1 MFDDDFK
8 KRVSDAAG
16 DILIKKGK
24 EYFDNPS
31 AFDWGSA
38 GVATLAGFIG
48 GIVGSMLYEK
58 SQMNKS
64 TASLG
69 QLSFQIQQMSN
80 ELNNLKSNPQYQPP
94 FNATPNGTT
103 ATGINFNNTNNAN
116 QPPTF
121 DEFGNKIS

>member
-1 MFDDDFK
+1 MPQAIFLSK
-8 KRVSDAAG
+8 KVKNIST
-16 DILIKKGK
+16 ILQ
-24 EYFDNPS
+24 S
-31 AFDWGSA
+31 FDWGSA
-38 GVATLAGFIG
+38 GVATLAGFVG
-48 GIVGSMLYEK
+48 GILGSMLYEK

-94 FNATPNGTT
+94 FNSTPNGNT
-103 ATGINFNNTNNAN
+103 AAGINLNNTNNN

>member
-31 AFDWGSA
+31 SFDWGSA

-69 QLSFQIQQMSN
+69 QLSFQIQQMTN
-80 ELNNLKSNPQYQPP
+80 ELNTLKSNQYQPP
-94 FNATPNGTT
+94 FNSTPNGTT

>member
-38 GVATLAGFIG
+38 GVAVLAGAIG
-48 GIVGSMLYEK
+48 GVFGSMLYEK

-69 QLSFQIQQMSN
+69 QLSFQIQQMTN
-80 ELNNLKSNPQYQPP
+80 ELNTLKSSQYQPP
-94 FNATPNGTT
+94 FNSTLNGNT
-103 ATGINFNNTNNAN
+103 AAGINLNNTNNN

>member
-31 AFDWGSA
+31 SFDWGSA
-38 GVATLAGFIG
+38 GVAVLAGAIG
-48 GIVGSMLYEK
+48 GVFGSMLYEK

-69 QLSFQIQQMSN
+69 QLSFQIQQMTN
-80 ELNNLKSNPQYQPP
+80 ELNTLKSSQYQPP
-94 FNATPNGTT
+94 FNSTPNGNT
-103 ATGINFNNTNNAN
+103 AAGINLNNTNNN

>member
-69 QLSFQIQQMSN
+69 QLSFQIQQMTN
-80 ELNNLKSNPQYQPP
+80 ELNTLKSSQYQLP
-94 FNATPNGTT
+94 FNSTPNGNT
-103 ATGINFNNTNNAN
+103 AAGINLNNTNNN

>member
-69 QLSFQIQQMSN
+69 QLSFQIQQMTN
-80 ELNNLKSNPQYQPP
+80 ELNTLKSSQYQPT
-94 FNATPNGTT
+94 FNSTPNGNT
-103 ATGINFNNTNNAN
+103 AAGINLNNTNNN

>member
-8 KRVSDAAG
+8 KKVSDAAG

-31 AFDWGSA
+31 SFDWGSA

-69 QLSFQIQQMSN
+69 QLSFQIQQMTN
-80 ELNNLKSNPQYQPP
+80 ELNNLKSNQYQPP
-94 FNATPNGTT
+94 FNSTPNGTT
-103 ATGINFNNTNNAN
+103 AAGINFNNTNNAN

>member
-31 AFDWGSA
+31 SFDWGSA
-38 GVATLAGFIG
+38 GVAVLAGAIG
-48 GIVGSMLYEK
+48 GVFGSMLYEK

-69 QLSFQIQQMSN
+69 QLSFQIQQMTN
-80 ELNNLKSNPQYQPP
+80 ELNTLKSTQYQPP
-94 FNATPNGTT
+94 FNSTPNGNT
-103 ATGINFNNTNNAN
+103 AAGINLNNTNNN

>member
-31 AFDWGSA
+31 SFDWGSA
-38 GVATLAGFIG
+38 GVAVLAGAIG
-48 GIVGSMLYEK
+48 GVFGSMLYEK
-58 SQMNKS
+58 SQMNKA

-69 QLSFQIQQMSN
+69 QLSFQIQQMTN
-80 ELNNLKSNPQYQPP
+80 ELNTLKSSQYQPP
-94 FNATPNGTT
+94 FNSTPNGNT
-103 ATGINFNNTNNAN
+103 AAGINLNNTNNN

>member
-80 ELNNLKSNPQYQPP
+80 ELNTLKSTQYQPP
-94 FNATPNGTT
+94 FNSTSNNTMA
-103 ATGINFNNTNNAN
+103 AGINLNNTNNN

-121 DEFGNKIS
+121 DEFGNKIN